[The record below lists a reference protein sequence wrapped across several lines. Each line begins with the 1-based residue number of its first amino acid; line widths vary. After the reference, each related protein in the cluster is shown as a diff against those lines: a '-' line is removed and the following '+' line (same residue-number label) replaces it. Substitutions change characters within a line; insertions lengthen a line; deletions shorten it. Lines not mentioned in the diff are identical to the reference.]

1 MAKSHSSVR
10 WRRRRSRRERRQRHG
25 AIPRRERWPWLVR
38 FEGGQRERIQPANRQ
53 SDEREHRYDQGEV
66 ALAEDALTGWRR
78 LLGTERRIGCEPG
91 SQCWQQVC
99 TKVTGAPS
107 AEQHHQRPQ
116 RCDDA
121 HEGGVKGE
129 GFGHRRTAA
138 LVICASVM
146 AARGTR
152 RVVVRPCTAG
162 PHAIEFPCV
171 HGVRVR
177 KAANHHPHTVRRA
190 RSDAPGRCADVRSD
204 AIVLAARNAGRHVCQ
219 PALVG

>member
-10 WRRRRSRRERRQRHG
+10 WRRRRSRRERRHR
-25 AIPRRERWPWLVR
+25 AISRREGWPWLVR
-38 FEGGQRERIQPANRQ
+38 FEGGQSERIQPANRQ
-53 SDEREHRYDQGEV
+53 SDEREHWYDQGEV
-66 ALAEDALTGWRR
+66 ALTEDALTGWRR
-78 LLGTERRIGCEPG
+78 LLDTERRIGREPG

-116 RCDDA
+116 RRNDA
-121 HEGGVKGE
+121 HEDGVKCE
-129 GFGHRRTAA
+129 GLGHRRAAA

-146 AARGTR
+146 AARGAR

-177 KAANHHPHTVRRA
+177 KAANHHPHTVRWA
-190 RSDAPGRCADVRSD
+190 RKDAPGRCAHVSSD
-204 AIVLAARNAGRHVCQ
+204 AIVLAARYAGRHVCQ
-219 PALVG
+219 PSLIG